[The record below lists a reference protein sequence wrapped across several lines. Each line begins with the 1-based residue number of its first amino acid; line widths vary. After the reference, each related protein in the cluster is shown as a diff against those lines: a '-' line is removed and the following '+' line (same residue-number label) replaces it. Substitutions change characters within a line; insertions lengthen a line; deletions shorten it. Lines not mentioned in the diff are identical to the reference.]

1 MINNF
6 RGTLLII
13 WINYMNIQKLEKYL
27 LINSIYFVLLVKLTI
42 NLLLLL
48 IKILKMENRSLK
60 KYMKYF
66 RIVKEKIHYLLYFY
80 KILVRKKI

>member
-1 MINNF
+1 
-6 RGTLLII
+6 
-13 WINYMNIQKLEKYL
+13 MNIQKLEKYL

-48 IKILKMENRSLK
+48 IKISKMENKNLK

-66 RIVKEKIHYLLYFY
+66 PIVKEKILYLLYFF
-80 KILVRKKI
+80 